1 METEE
6 IEIDTIETGAEE
18 SSTLEA
24 ARKEAEQIKK
34 LQTLFKGNL
43 FAVIYEMKLGR
54 FGTAM
59 GKKIHTLLKKY
70 V

>member
-43 FAVIYEMKLGR
+43 FSVIYC
-54 FGTAM
+54 
-59 GKKIHTLLKKY
+59 ILLKKY
-70 V
+70 Y